1 MNRFSTSMSDIG
13 HRVRLPVGH
22 RGTPGGTVDILVPW
36 SPAQKVPMASPNCSY
51 NRNLL
56 PVAPTSPRGEVAAL
70 EMSLYHSPRSTTL
83 EIVPPI
89 FWGVLGLNVGLPG
102 FCCRGV
108 GQEEREC
115 RQPANTAGAPD
126 FSLLPTYTQATLDSC
141 PVGPSCHVMSHSQQL
156 SEQVL
161 SLENLLTFL
170 GLCTVFLQ
178 VPFLGNFPTFIS
190 LQAF

>member
-36 SPAQKVPMASPNCSY
+36 SPAQKVPMASPNCCY

-102 FCCRGV
+102 LCCRGV
-108 GQEEREC
+108 GQEESAGSQLTQLEPLISASFPLTPKPHLI
-115 RQPANTAGAPD
+115 PA
-126 FSLLPTYTQATLDSC
+126 L
-141 PVGPSCHVMSHSQQL
+141 
-156 SEQVL
+156 
-161 SLENLLTFL
+161 
-170 GLCTVFLQ
+170 
-178 VPFLGNFPTFIS
+178 
-190 LQAF
+190 